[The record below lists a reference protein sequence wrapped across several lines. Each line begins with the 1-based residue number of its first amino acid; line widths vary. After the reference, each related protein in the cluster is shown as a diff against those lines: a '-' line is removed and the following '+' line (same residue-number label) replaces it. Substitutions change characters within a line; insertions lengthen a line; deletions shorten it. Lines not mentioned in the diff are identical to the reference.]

1 MGAVSDAFEA
11 LLAAGDGLVSEVS
24 TTRNRA
30 ASVGTAVDGDS
41 HFFAVLWATQGAFDV
56 GGFHNPSRF
65 EKMKPGGLLEFNQRL
80 SDHHMIRIRFA

>member
-41 HFFAVLWATQGAFDV
+41 HFFAVLRAT
-56 GGFHNPSRF
+56 
-65 EKMKPGGLLEFNQRL
+65 
-80 SDHHMIRIRFA
+80 